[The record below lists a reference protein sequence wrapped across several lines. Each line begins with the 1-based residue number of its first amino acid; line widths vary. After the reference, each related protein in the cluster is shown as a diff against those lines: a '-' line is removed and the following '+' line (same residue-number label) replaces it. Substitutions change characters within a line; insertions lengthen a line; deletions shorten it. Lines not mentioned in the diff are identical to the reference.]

1 LVVLPTKEKNNL
13 GGKMEKV
20 INDKT
25 KAMLAS
31 YGRSVLAAVIA
42 LYTAGITD
50 PKDMWAALVA
60 ALVPVALRAA
70 NPKDKSFGKFDAVAK
85 DVETALKNIKPVKKA
100 AKKKVAKKVAK

>member
-1 LVVLPTKEKNNL
+1 MNKEQL
-13 GGKMEKV
+13 
-20 INDKT
+20 
-25 KAMLAS
+25 KAMLSS

-42 LYTAGITD
+42 LYIDAGITD

-100 AKKKVAKKVAK
+100 AKKKVAKKAVK

>member
-1 LVVLPTKEKNNL
+1 MNNVQL
-13 GGKMEKV
+13 
-20 INDKT
+20 
-25 KAMLAS
+25 KAMLSS
-31 YGRSVLAAVIA
+31 YGRSVLASVIA

-85 DVETALKNIKPVKKA
+85 DVEAALKNIKPVKKA
-100 AKKKVAKKVAK
+100 AKKVAKKVTK

>member
-1 LVVLPTKEKNNL
+1 MNNVQL
-13 GGKMEKV
+13 
-20 INDKT
+20 
-25 KAMLAS
+25 KAMLSS
-31 YGRSVLAAVIA
+31 YGRSVLAGVIA

-85 DVETALKNIKPVKKA
+85 DVEAALKNIKPVKKA
-100 AKKKVAKKVAK
+100 AKKVAKKVVK